1 MTDEDFAAAEG
12 ENARTIEIEDF
23 VPYEEIDPIYFERSF
38 LLGPEDGGEKVYAL
52 LVRAM
57 EDSGLV
63 AVGRYVMR
71 DKQHLGCLRVREGV
85 ITLERMY
92 FADEVRPVDE
102 LKPKRVSV
110 GKREL
115 EMARAGR
122 RFAGSF
128 EPEKYEDTH
137 RKALLKVIRDKQKGK
152 EIHAPPQP
160 GGSARSDGCPP
171 GEPRGRAEGPP
182 ARRLA
187 WPGRRRPREL
197 SKDELGELAKRAKI
211 VGRSKMSKDEL
222 IEALEAA

>member
-38 LLGPEDGGEKVYAL
+38 LLGPEDGGEKVCAL

-92 FADEVRPVDE
+92 FADEVRPVDSSS
-102 LKPKRVSV
+102 RSAS
-110 GKREL
+110 RS
-115 EMARAGR
+115 ASASSRWRASWSTASR
-122 RFAGSF
+122 
-128 EPEKYEDTH
+128 
-137 RKALLKVIRDKQKGK
+137 
-152 EIHAPPQP
+152 
-160 GGSARSDGCPP
+160 ARSNRRSTRTPI
-171 GEPRGRAEGPP
+171 
-182 ARRLA
+182 ARRCS
-187 WPGRRRPREL
+187 R
-197 SKDELGELAKRAKI
+197 
-211 VGRSKMSKDEL
+211 
-222 IEALEAA
+222 